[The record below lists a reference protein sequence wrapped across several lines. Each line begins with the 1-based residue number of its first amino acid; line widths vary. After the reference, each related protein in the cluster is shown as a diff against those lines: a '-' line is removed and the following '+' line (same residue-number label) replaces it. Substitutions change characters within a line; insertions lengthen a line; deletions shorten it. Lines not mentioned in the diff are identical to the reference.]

1 MRAKF
6 IAVCLLSTVAWTVEL
21 RAQAKSGGAAKGAAG
36 APVIGGSP
44 AVRREAPGDDYFE
57 AFAPYY
63 SGEYRVAMAAFQS
76 AAKGGIRSTDGRW
89 VDSICYH
96 AMIGECYYQMGSLP
110 QALEQYNSALKI
122 FLAYQDWML
131 RVSFPPNLPV
141 QTGVLKNPVTWGVSN
156 RIVAIGKF
164 DDKYLALQGHFNNQA
179 VLERG
184 GALSDPQQFPLHVK
198 EIVRCVILSL
208 RRRAELL
215 GPVGPYDPMTT
226 MLVSACSRKLTVP
239 GHWSQTWA
247 DVQLGMALLATGK
260 FPQAASELERGL
272 LAGGQFEH
280 PFSCVVLLELG
291 KIALLDG
298 KYDLATNFFMEST
311 YSAGTFGQLDVLEE
325 AFRGAVQAHLAAGRR
340 EPFSPLV
347 PAASWSARLS
357 VPLRASLFVLM
368 ADNLSQLGE
377 TQQALA
383 ALEDARREIGRH
395 DAGSGA
401 LGARFQYELAKVNFQ
416 SGNLPA
422 GTKALSAAMNYQTN
436 GGSFR
441 LFQTGLVDAAWTSGS
456 VKDRAADQLYAEV
469 LREPT
474 AKDWSLNAME
484 TLATMIAPQ
493 PMALENWF
501 VMNLLRNEPERAFE
515 ISDRARRQRFYS
527 SLPLGGRL
535 LALRWVLHSPESL
548 LPDVARLQRQDLMAK
563 YPRYAELARQA
574 AELKAEIGKHPLV
587 PESAEQGKP
596 FTERYEGL
604 QRISQLQ
611 EIALHEM
618 ALRRDPAELA
628 FPPPLRFKEFRK
640 AIDKSQVVLS
650 FFSTSNGLY
659 AFQVGA
665 DRFEHWA
672 IDRPAK
678 IRADIAELLKKW
690 GLTEK
695 NKQIDSKELQSDE
708 WQAIAARIPSQL
720 VKTSRPEDWDAIR
733 ELVIVPDGA
742 LWYCPFEALPV
753 TFEETTVPM
762 LQRFRVRYV
771 PTVALAIGDPRKTRP
786 TATTAVVP
794 GRMFPK
800 DDLQLTRDAAERL
813 ESVVPRVQRLTG
825 KLPAASSLIGKFC
838 ERVVV
843 YHDMDDC
850 EKMPYDWSPIQV
862 DKGRPGSSLAAWFSL
877 PFGAPE
883 QIVLPGFHTVAET
896 ALKKNGNGDEV
907 FLSLCGLMASG
918 SRTVLLSRW
927 RVAGKSS
934 FDLTREFVQELP
946 HATADAAWQR
956 SVQLLVAAELDPEAE
971 PRVRGAAAGPLRG
984 AHPFFWAGY
993 LLADTGALPEEA
1005 EPEPEPAG
1013 AAAGAD
1019 RVPEN
1024 ARPEPKKAA
1033 AAKMHSRPHSG

>member
-1 MRAKF
+1 MHTRIFA
-6 IAVCLLSTVAWTVEL
+6 ACALSIVACTVDL
-21 RAQAKSGGAAKGAAG
+21 RAQAKPGGAAKGTAG
-36 APVIGGSP
+36 APAIGGSP
-44 AVRREAPGDDYFE
+44 AVRREAPGDDYFD
-57 AFAPYY
+57 AFVPYY
-63 SGEYRVAMAAFQS
+63 SGEYRVALAAFQN

-110 QALEQYNSALKI
+110 QALDQYNSALKI
-122 FLAYQDWML
+122 YLAYQDWML
-131 RVSFPPNLPV
+131 RVSFPPNLAV
-141 QTGVLKNPVTWGVSN
+141 QTGVLKNPVNWGVSN
-156 RIVAIGKF
+156 RNVAIGKF

-226 MLVSACSRKLTVP
+226 MLVSACSRKLTTP
-239 GHWSQTWA
+239 GHWSQTWC

-260 FPQAASELERGL
+260 SPQAASELERGL

-280 PFSCVVLLELG
+280 PFSCAVLLELG
-291 KIALLDG
+291 RIALLDG
-298 KYDLATNFFMEST
+298 KYDLATNLFLEST

-340 EPFSPLV
+340 EPFTALV
-347 PAASWSARLS
+347 PAAAWSARLS

-422 GTKALSAAMNYQTN
+422 GNKALAAAMNYQTN
-436 GGSFR
+436 GGSLR
-441 LFQTGLVDAAWTSGS
+441 LFHTGLVDAAWTSGS
-456 VKDRAADQLYAEV
+456 VKDRAADQLYADV

-474 AKDWSLNAME
+474 PRDWSLNAME
-484 TLATMIAPQ
+484 ALATMVAPQ
-493 PMALENWF
+493 PVPLENWF

-515 ISDRARRQRFYS
+515 ITDRARRQKFYS
-527 SLPLGGRL
+527 SLTLGGRL
-535 LALRWVLHSPESL
+535 LALRWVLHSPENL

-563 YPRYAELARQA
+563 YPRYADLARQST
-574 AELKAEIGKHPLV
+574 ELSAEIGKHPLT
-587 PESAEQGKP
+587 PDNADQNKP
-596 FTERYEGL
+596 FAERYESL
-604 QRISQLQ
+604 LRISQLQ

-618 ALRRDPAELA
+618 ALRRDPAELV

-640 AIDKSQVVLS
+640 NIDKSQIVLS
-650 FFSTSNGLY
+650 FFATSNGLY

-665 DRFEHWA
+665 DRFEHWM
-672 IDRPAK
+672 IERPAK

-690 GLTEK
+690 GLTER
-695 NKQIDSKELQSDE
+695 NKQVDLKELQSDD
-708 WQAIAARIPSQL
+708 WQTIAARIPQQL
-720 VKTSRPEDWDAIR
+720 VKTSRPEDWDEIR
-733 ELVIVPDGA
+733 ELVIVPDGP

-753 TFEETTVPM
+753 SHEESTVPM

-786 TATTAVVP
+786 TATTAVVT

-800 DDLQLTRDAAERL
+800 DDLQLTRDAAEKL
-813 ESVVPRVQRLTG
+813 ESAVPRVQRLPG
-825 KLPAASSLIGKFC
+825 KLPASSSLIGKFC
-838 ERVVV
+838 DRVVV

-862 DKGRPGSSLAAWFSL
+862 DKGKPGSSLAAWFSL
-877 PFGAPE
+877 PWGAPE

-918 SRTVLLSRW
+918 TRTVLLSRW
-927 RVAGKSS
+927 RVAGKSTT
-934 FDLTREFVQELP
+934 DLTREFVQELP

-956 SVQLLVAAELDPEAE
+956 SVQLLSAAELELEAE
-971 PRVRGAAAGPLRG
+971 PRIRSGAGGPLRG
-984 AHPFFWAGY
+984 EHPFFWAGY
-993 LLADTGALPEEA
+993 LLADTGAIPEE
-1005 EPEPEPAG
+1005 PESEPAG
-1013 AAAGAD
+1013 GAAGRDAAPEKAD
-1019 RVPEN
+1019 PQ
-1024 ARPEPKKAA
+1024 PKKAA
-1033 AAKMHSRPHSG
+1033 AAKAQPLPGNG